1 MGAKREVMNLN
12 HAFGFLFVGTVFG
25 LLPRFAPGWCPA
37 TGVDGTSA
45 REIWLQLM
53 SVLLIGVAVSLIVRR
68 TLGVIA
74 SLLEYDP
81 QRRRES
87 AYGEGAAG
95 HEAFVLNKPPGLT
108 FVIIQQVELEDW
120 GVNGLPAAEHRRQT
134 ARESSG

>member
-1 MGAKREVMNLN
+1 MNLN

-37 TGVDGTSA
+37 TGVDGTSG

-68 TLGVIA
+68 TLSVIA

-81 QRRRES
+81 QRRRAAEL
-87 AYGEGAAG
+87 GEDVVG
-95 HEAFVLNKPPGLT
+95 HAAFVLNKAPARVEAFQAGLLPGRR
-108 FVIIQQVELEDW
+108 
-120 GVNGLPAAEHRRQT
+120 AA
-134 ARESSG
+134 